1 MIENYSFGPMVINGK
16 SYTSDLLI
24 ASSSGIHP
32 SWWRKQGHR
41 VEVADIEAVL
51 DKDTT
56 LLLLGQGQPGMMIA
70 SDDLKTYLAARKI
83 QLIEEPTP
91 AVVKR
96 VNALLS
102 TNESF
107 VAGFHL
113 TC

>member
-1 MIENYSFGPMVINGK
+1 
-16 SYTSDLLI
+16 
-24 ASSSGIHP
+24 
-32 SWWRKQGHR
+32 
-41 VEVADIEAVL
+41 
-51 DKDTT
+51 
-56 LLLLGQGQPGMMIA
+56 MIA

-91 AVVKR
+91 AAVKR
-96 VNALLS
+96 MNALLN